1 MNRIPKFIR
10 TDKVCSRKKSDG
22 KVMFIEKFKTIRE
35 LTTNRP
41 IYTGL
46 VSCYWFEGNVVHKA
60 LFDEKDLE
68 KVSYC

>member
-10 TDKVCSRKKSDG
+10 TDKVCRRKNPDG
-22 KVMFIEKFKTIRE
+22 RVMFIEKFKTIRAQD
-35 LTTNRP
+35 NRP
-41 IYTGL
+41 LYTGL
-46 VSCYWFEGNVVHKA
+46 ISCYWFEGKVVHKA